1 MKKGIVAGSLRAC
14 LCKSSDAGELFGLAA
29 EVGLDGVELQ
39 CNPNGDF
46 DIDSPDSR
54 LKALKKAADA
64 AGVDIPSIM
73 PPWFDMVNPKASERR
88 LHVSYLKKLIRRVKL
103 LGNPEI
109 LTITGRVSQEVPYDV
124 AWERSIAALEKVAP
138 VAEKAGVT
146 LCLENVWNW
155 FLYSPLE
162 FCRILDEVASPALK
176 AYFDVGNFVPW
187 AYPEQY
193 IRILGKR
200 LGKVHVKDFN
210 RGSHTFCRLL
220 EGDVDWPAV
229 RKALRDVGYDDY
241 ITAEVGGYRMGTTG
255 MKAAAAE
262 SVRAMQLII
271 DA

>member
-1 MKKGIVAGSLRAC
+1 MKKGIVSGSLRAC
-14 LCKSSDAGELFGLAA
+14 LSDPTDAHALFGVAA
-29 EVGLDGVELQ
+29 EIGLDGVELQ
-39 CNPNGDF
+39 CNPAGDF

-54 LKALKKAADA
+54 LKELKQAADA
-64 AGVDIPSIM
+64 AGLAIPSIM
-73 PPWFDMVNPKASERR
+73 PPWFDMVSPKATERR
-88 LHVSYLKKLIRRVKL
+88 LHISYLKKLIRRVRL
-103 LGNPEI
+103 LGNPAI
-109 LTITGRVSQEVPYDV
+109 LTITGRVSKEVPYDV

-138 VAEKAGVT
+138 AAEKAGVT

-162 FCRILDEVASPALK
+162 FCRLIDEIASPALK

-193 IRILGKR
+193 ITILGDR

-220 EGDVDWPAV
+220 EGDVEWPAV
-229 RKALRDVGYDDY
+229 RKALCDVGYDDF
-241 ITAEVGGYRMGTTG
+241 ITAEVTGYSMGTVG
-255 MKAAAAE
+255 MTAAAAE

>member
-1 MKKGIVAGSLRAC
+1 MKKGIVAGSLRSA
-14 LCKSSDAGELFGLAA
+14 LSKPSDADALFGLAA
-29 EVGLDGVELQ
+29 EIGLDGVELQ

-73 PPWFDMVNPKASERR
+73 PPWFDMVSPKASDRR
-88 LHVSYLKKLIRRVKL
+88 FHVNYLKTLIRQVHL
-103 LGNPEI
+103 LGNPAI
-109 LTITGRVSQEVPYDV
+109 LTITGRVSQAVPYDV
-124 AWERSIAALEKVAP
+124 VWERSIAALEKVTP
-138 VAEKAGVT
+138 VAEKAGVC

-162 FCRILDEVASPALK
+162 FCRILDEINSPALK

-193 IRILGKR
+193 IRILGLR

-210 RGSHTFCRLL
+210 RGSHTFCRLM
-220 EGDVDWPAV
+220 EGEVDWPAV
-229 RKALRDVGYDDY
+229 RKALRGIGYDDY
-241 ITAEVGGYRMGTTG
+241 ITAEVSGYNLGLAG

-262 SVRAMQLII
+262 SVRAMELII
-271 DA
+271 AS

>member
-14 LCKSSDAGELFGLAA
+14 LRDPSDPVELFGVAA

-64 AGVDIPSIM
+64 AGMAIPSIM
-73 PPWFDMVNPKASERR
+73 PPWFDMVNPEASVRR
-88 LHVSYLKKLIRRVKL
+88 SQTSYLKKLIKRVKL
-103 LGNPEI
+103 LGNPAI

-124 AWERSIAALEKVAP
+124 AWDRSVAALAQVVP

-162 FCRILDEVASPALK
+162 FCRIIDGAKSVALK

-193 IRILGKR
+193 IRILGTR

-220 EGDVDWPAV
+220 EGNVDWSAV
-229 RKALRDVGYDDY
+229 RKALKAVGYDDF
-241 ITAEVGGYRMGTTG
+241 ITAEVGGYSLGTVG